1 MFEKIKKYIKKGV
14 KVLVGIVAV
23 IMMIN
28 TLKNCNSGRNNS
40 AAICASAE
48 EIDVPDIMDGTIDDY
63 NIENYPTA
71 NYFDINLLNN
81 KGVFD
86 RLYDYKLSNGLINSI
101 IITTTSNSTVAYLG
115 FNMTLGEVCP
125 EMKTNEYYILNFKT
139 NSNNEYIYLL
149 DMNSGSGEYWY
160 INNYKLITEDLLNR
174 KVCFYALDKETQGYG
189 TCTISEIMINKGTTA
204 YPYTPYYKTLYN
216 AGYTDGEK
224 TGYDSG
230 IIKGQSIAKNGIFA
244 DATISGYILFSPLNE
259 NDKITFNYENNQIKF
274 VSGGI
279 DFYQFA
285 KTLENQSYEK
295 WGDDWETTYMNI
307 NLKEPVVLS
316 SLSLFGQGNSTSF
329 FGAYRVTDTSGN
341 IYSINWIND
350 DIWKTDIPED
360 LKKQNINISKISFQW
375 GGGVEGME
383 VTIYQEGIGYE
394 AGFADGYNQ
403 GKDEGYDSGY
413 NIGNKQ
419 GYDSGYK
426 KGQVAGETIGYD
438 KAVNEGMS
446 GTGLLFGIFSFIK
459 VFFKLMTQLLSVK
472 VAGDMTVALFVIGIP
487 AAGMIINWVIRLVQN
502 LATGGNGGGNSE

>member
-28 TLKNCNSGRNNS
+28 TVKNCNSGRNNS

-48 EIDVPDIMDGTIDDY
+48 EIDVPDIMDGTIEDY
-63 NIENYPTA
+63 DIENYPTA
-71 NYFDINLLNN
+71 NYFDVTVIPEF
-81 KGVFD
+81 GT
-86 RLYDYKLSNGLINSI
+86 YDYGTTIERSNGLINSI
-101 IITTTSNSTVAYLG
+101 VITTTTAGHANAYVRSYKKLS
-115 FNMTLGEVCP
+115 EYCP
-125 EMKTNEYYILNFKT
+125 EMKVGETYTLTAKT
-139 NSNNEYIYLL
+139 ESNAADCITL
-149 DMNSGSGEYWY
+149 SGSYIEWYFGYAKTITQEMLDSYIAYWGYSGAEYNG
-160 INNYKLITEDLLNR
+160 I
-174 KVCFYALDKETQGYG
+174 G
-189 TCTISEIMINKGTTA
+189 CTISEIMINKGTTA

-230 IIKGQSIAKNGIFA
+230 IIKGQSIAQNGIFA
-244 DATISGYILFSPLNE
+244 DATLNGYLKDELREETVNVGPYYNFKYI
-259 NDKITFNYENNQIKF
+259 
-274 VSGGI
+274 SGGI
-279 DFYQFA
+279 DFSQFIPNFETIA
-285 KTLENQSYEK
+285 QNK
-295 WGDDWETTYMNI
+295 WGVDFSDNWETTYLTI
-307 NLKEPVVLS
+307 NLKDNVAISNLK
-316 SLSLFGQGNSTSF
+316 LLGQGYSMF
-329 FGAYRVTDTSGN
+329 FTGPFTGTDTEGN
-341 IYSINWIND
+341 IYNINWID
-350 DIWKTDIPED
+350 DGIYNSVIQEE
-360 LKKQNINISKISFQW
+360 LKNQNILISKISFTFPKNSD
-375 GGGVEGME
+375 GLD

-394 AGFADGYNQ
+394 AGFANGYNQ
-403 GKDEGYDSGY
+403 GKDEGYYSGY

-419 GYDSGYK
+419 GYDSGYGE
-426 KGQVAGETIGYD
+426 GQAAGETIGYD

>member
-1 MFEKIKKYIKKGV
+1 M
-14 KVLVGIVAV
+14 VGIVAV

-28 TLKNCNSGRNNS
+28 TVKNCNSGRNNS

-48 EIDVPDIMDGTIDDY
+48 EIE
-63 NIENYPTA
+63 NQNEIENIKS
-71 NYFDINLLNN
+71 NNMFDFS
-81 KGVFD
+81 K
-86 RLYDYKLSNGLINSI
+86 
-101 IITTTSNSTVAYLG
+101 
-115 FNMTLGEVCP
+115 
-125 EMKTNEYYILNFKT
+125 YILNSTIKVTCDNPLDNGTFSFKGY
-139 NSNNEYIYLL
+139 SDREWQRLIYIY
-149 DMNSGSGEYWY
+149 D
-160 INNYKLITEDLLNR
+160 IDDKLKDGNTYTLSQSKYFGTATGAVYMVITAKDVNEVEQQIIHTIEESRSFTVDFAKYHHYNIGIIFG
-174 KVCFYALDKETQGYG
+174 VPDGFYVDEKISFMFNEGAEELPYEPNLQGLYETARDQ
-189 TCTISEIMINKGTTA
+189 
-204 YPYTPYYKTLYN
+204 
-216 AGYTDGEK
+216 GYTDGEK

-295 WGDDWETTYMNI
+295 WGDDWEKTYMNI
-307 NLKEPVVLS
+307 NLKEPIALS

-341 IYSINWIND
+341 IYSIKWIND

-394 AGFADGYNQ
+394 AGFANGYNQ

-419 GYDSGYK
+419 GYDSGYGE
-426 KGQVAGETIGYD
+426 GQAAGETIGYD

>member
-28 TLKNCNSGRNNS
+28 TVKNCNSGRNNS

-71 NYFDINLLNN
+71 NYFDVTVIPEF
-81 KGVFD
+81 GT
-86 RLYDYKLSNGLINSI
+86 YDYGTTIERSDGLINSI
-101 IITTTSNSTVAYLG
+101 VITTTTAGHANAYVRSYKKLS
-115 FNMTLGEVCP
+115 EYCP
-125 EMKTNEYYILNFKT
+125 EMKVGETYTLTAKT
-139 NSNNEYIYLL
+139 ESNAADCITL
-149 DMNSGSGEYWY
+149 SGSYVEWYFGYSKTITQEMLDSYIAYWGYSGAEYNG
-160 INNYKLITEDLLNR
+160 I
-174 KVCFYALDKETQGYG
+174 G
-189 TCTISEIMINKGTTA
+189 CTISEIMINKGTTA

-230 IIKGQSIAKNGIFA
+230 IIKGQSIAQNGIFA

-259 NDKITFNYENNQIKF
+259 NDKITFNYENNHIKF

-279 DFYQFA
+279 DFWQFA

-307 NLKEPVVLS
+307 NLKEPIALS

-394 AGFADGYNQ
+394 AGFANGYNQ

-426 KGQVAGETIGYD
+426 KGQAAGETIGYD
-438 KAVNEGMS
+438 KAVNEGIS